1 MTIDDTERLRA
12 FQALGYAKYLEDR
25 FHTDLWK
32 NTVRPDP
39 ALNDAYARGLAG
51 EPPPCGCEAQERL
64 DAMLEYLSS
73 LEADQRGWLA
83 VAAHTTILIDTI
95 GKLRL
100 LLGDDV
106 WRTVEPCRAI
116 EVLRECERRLRADLD
131 DGATYT
137 MSQVIRAQ
145 MEALRTA
152 RAALGDTEA
161 VE

>member
-1 MTIDDTERLRA
+1 MDYADYVRLVDDATEA
-12 FQALGYAKYLEDR
+12 EEA
-25 FHTDLWK
+25 
-32 NTVRPDP
+32 
-39 ALNDAYARGLAG
+39 AYERGLAG
-51 EPPPCGCEAQERL
+51 EPPPCACSAQERL

-73 LEADQRGWLA
+73 LEADQRGWLV

-106 WRTVEPCRAI
+106 WRTIEPCRAI
-116 EVLRECERRLRADLD
+116 EVLRAEEARRRTLERK
-131 DGATYT
+131 TEPW
-137 MSQVIRAQ
+137 QF
-145 MEALRTA
+145 ALAHEEVAETLKGI